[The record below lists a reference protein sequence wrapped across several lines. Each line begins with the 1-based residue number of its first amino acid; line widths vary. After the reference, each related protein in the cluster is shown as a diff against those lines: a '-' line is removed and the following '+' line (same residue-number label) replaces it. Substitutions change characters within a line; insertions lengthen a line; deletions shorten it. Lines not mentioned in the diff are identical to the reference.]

1 MILLVPTPRIE
12 TPPYCW
18 CAGAVNHGVF
28 LDDDSESNLRASD
41 RIRTCDLPNTSSDKW
56 KCAGRQVWKL
66 VFLLSTGN
74 SWEDRKNFVK
84 RPNKFYPLE
93 IDYGQDN
100 EELKSSIA
108 AGSKSLLAPAI
119 QELIKMIFDVESMKK
134 TLIEFEVSTKD
145 YASEK

>member
-1 MILLVPTPRIE
+1 M
-12 TPPYCW
+12 
-18 CAGAVNHGVF
+18 
-28 LDDDSESNLRASD
+28 
-41 RIRTCDLPNTSSDKW
+41 
-56 KCAGRQVWKL
+56 WKL